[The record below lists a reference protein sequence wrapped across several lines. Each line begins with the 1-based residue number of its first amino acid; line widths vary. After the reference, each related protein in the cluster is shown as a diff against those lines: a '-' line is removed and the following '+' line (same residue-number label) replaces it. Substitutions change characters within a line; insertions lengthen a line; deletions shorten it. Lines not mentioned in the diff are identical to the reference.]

1 MDLAADDVTQNNLL
15 VIANKRVPYLI
26 VLALV
31 EQFSWGGGTSPPPE
45 GWPAPAPRDSEL
57 GLPLQID

>member
-1 MDLAADDVTQNNLL
+1 MLYTVVKPVRVT
-15 VIANKRVPYLI
+15 PPPH
-26 VLALV
+26 
-31 EQFSWGGGTSPPPE
+31 FSCVGETSPSPE